1 MQQDRERLLAGEA
14 TPTGSS
20 HTKSNLSA
28 YTSDK
33 HSGHKGT
40 LYFQQL
46 YIGLASGVIVILENS

>member
-1 MQQDRERLLAGEA
+1 MHQDRERLLAGEA

-33 HSGHKGT
+33 PSGLKGT
-40 LYFQQL
+40 LVFNN
-46 YIGLASGVIVILENS
+46 YIDRIITISLVLLK